1 MKEAKK
7 AAFRYT
13 RADAPDLQF
22 VPGGEEDVQPRIKAA
37 SLERLVER
45 LTYDKYPCTHHRTRI
60 RPHTPRVRS
69 HTLHRTRGA
78 HTSPP
83 QRLQIRRSRAR
94 SC

>member
-45 LTYDKYPCTHHRTRI
+45 LTYDKYPCTHT
-60 RPHTPRVRS
+60 PHT

-78 HTSPP
+78 HTSPF
-83 QRLQIRRSRAR
+83 QWLQILRSRAR

>member
-45 LTYDKYPCTHHRTRI
+45 LTYDKYPCTHHRT
-60 RPHTPRVRS
+60 
-69 HTLHRTRGA
+69 HTLHRTRST
-78 HTSPP
+78 HTSPF
-83 QRLQIRRSRAR
+83 QRLQIQRSRAR